1 MNRYESRYCTFVV
14 PNDWVP
20 LAPFGFAGP
29 GDEDD
34 RMTAQAMERWLE
46 ESPPAA
52 DYARRQAEL
61 LPALY
66 DRFEILREGP
76 YRSDG
81 PGDGHFLAFRFR
93 SEEGDRSLGKVIY
106 LVQGPLVCDL
116 TLTGLDGPDPDR
128 DRLFEAIG
136 KTFSLRGVDHLARLE
151 KGPLLSEDF
160 RRPDVPA
167 WPGPRRKFP
176 RACVSLPVPSGW
188 EVADEDGQAVF
199 RRGGVEIRLRRVL
212 GSDGDVDDWFG
223 ERMKQLQETESLLL
237 RSERGALERGD
248 YAALLFE
255 EKGASRRWNTA
266 AVTRTLE
273 LFIGDEQPL
282 LWTLHG
288 KAEGFSQHLPLLEQ
302 LALAAEFLP
311 PAEWETKLAEPWIDL
326 TLKGPWR
333 TEGPGVYV
341 TQGSTLSFLYLNE
354 QPNRKSMA
362 DLAPHLADSVRQGSP
377 LRVVRRE
384 KKTLGLWR
392 GRDAFRYSS
401 DGSDEAGEPRRLR
414 VLWTTSGEAL
424 FTCLVQGSE
433 RRSTDSIFLRAIEGI
448 KPSMKTGL

>member
-1 MNRYESRYCTFVV
+1 MNRYESRYYTFVV
-14 PNDWVP
+14 PGDWEP

-34 RMTAQAMERWLE
+34 RMTAQAMERWLK
-46 ESPPAA
+46 ESPSAA
-52 DYARRQAEL
+52 DYARRQVDL

-66 DRFEILREGP
+66 DRFELLSEGP
-76 YRSDG
+76 HRSDG

-116 TLTGLDGPDPDR
+116 TLTALDEPDPDR

-151 KGPLLSEDF
+151 KGPLLSADF
-160 RRPDVPA
+160 HQPDMPP

-176 RACVSLPVPSGW
+176 RCCVSLPLPSGW
-188 EVADEDGQAVF
+188 EVADEDGRAVF
-199 RRGGVEIRLRRVL
+199 RRSGTEIRLRRVL
-212 GSDGDVDDWFG
+212 GSDGDVDDWFKD
-223 ERMKQLQETESLLL
+223 RMKELQETESLLL
-237 RSERGALERGD
+237 RSEQGAIERGE

-255 EKGASRRWNTA
+255 EKGAARRWNTA
-266 AVTRTLE
+266 AVTRTFE

-282 LWTLHG
+282 LWSLHG
-288 KAEGFSQHLPLLEQ
+288 KAEGFAQHLPLLEQ

-341 TQGSTLSFLYLNE
+341 TMKPSFTCVYLVSQDE
-354 QPNRKSMA
+354 KHP
-362 DLAPHLADSVRQGSP
+362 LATIGPSVAESVRQSAGVQEVYTEEQS
-377 LRVVRRE
+377 
-384 KKTLGLWR
+384 LGLWR
-392 GRDAFRYSS
+392 DHEALHYSVEGFADQPHIQGTRSVWVSSGQTLYGGIVWGPDAFRV
-401 DGSDEAGEPRRLR
+401 EKLHRQVA
-414 VLWTTSGEAL
+414 EAL
-424 FTCLVQGSE
+424 
-433 RRSTDSIFLRAIEGI
+433 RI
-448 KPSMKTGL
+448 P